1 MRAWTVASQDDDVR
15 LSEVP
20 APTLQGGGVLVEVL
34 AAHLPAYTKMVV
46 KGNRGGLPVPL
57 TLGPSCIGRVT
68 DVAPDVFHVVPGD
81 IVLDT
86 ALLDAG
92 GGDEILVGWVGL
104 GGSGAGSERTDRM
117 RTVWHDGVFAEKA
130 LCAKETM
137 VKLPGA
143 ENYPDPARLSFL
155 PWLCIAAAGLHAA
168 GPLTGRDVAV
178 IGATGQLGGAAVLM
192 ALAEGAATVT
202 AVGRNKEALDR
213 LAELGPRVRIHRLT
227 GDRAT
232 DAAGIGPVDVALDAL
247 GATPTA
253 DATMAAYDSLRGR
266 GTLVLIGGVRQDLTV
281 PYGDLMHRR
290 LTLRGSW
297 MSDEETVTTVWNL
310 IRSGLLDL
318 SAIELLTVGL
328 DDPAAALDLAER
340 TTGLG
345 FVALVP

>member
-1 MRAWTVASQDDDVR
+1 
-15 LSEVP
+15 
-20 APTLQGGGVLVEVL
+20 VEVL
-34 AAHLPAYTKMVV
+34 AAHLPAYTKMIVN
-46 KGNRGGLPVPL
+46 GNRGGLPVPL
-57 TLGPSCIGRVT
+57 TLGPSCIARVT
-68 DVAPDVFHVVPGD
+68 DVAPDVFHVAPGD

-117 RTVWHDGVFAEKA
+117 RTVWHDGVFAERA

-155 PWLCIAAAGLHAA
+155 PWLCIAATGLHAA
-168 GPLTGRDVAV
+168 SPLAGRDVAV
-178 IGATGQLGGAAVLM
+178 IGATGQLGGAAVLV

-202 AVGRNKEALDR
+202 AVGRNSDALDR
-213 LAELGPRVRIHRLT
+213 LAELGPRVRTHRLT
-227 GDRAT
+227 GDRTT

-266 GTLVLIGGVRQDLTV
+266 GTLVLIGGVRKDLTV
-281 PYGDLMHRR
+281 PYGDLMRRR

-297 MSDEETVTTVWNL
+297 MSDDETVTTVWNMV
-310 IRSGLLDL
+310 RSGLLDL

-328 DDPAAALDLAER
+328 DDPAAALDLAEH

>member
-1 MRAWTVASQDDDVR
+1 M
-15 LSEVP
+15 
-20 APTLQGGGVLVEVL
+20 LVEVL

-57 TLGPSCIGRVT
+57 ILGPSCIARVT
-68 DVAPDVFHVVPGD
+68 DVAPDVFHVAPGD

-104 GGSGAGSERTDRM
+104 GGSGTGSERTDRM
-117 RTVWHDGVFAEKA
+117 RTVWRDGVFAERA
-130 LCAKETM
+130 QCAKETI

-155 PWLCIAAAGLHAA
+155 PWLCIAATGLHAA
-168 GPLTGRDVAV
+168 GTLAGRDVAV
-178 IGATGQLGGAAVLM
+178 IGATGQLGGAAVLV

-202 AVGRNKEALDR
+202 AVGRNSDALDR
-213 LAELGPRVRIHRLT
+213 LAKLDARVRTHQLT

-232 DAAGIGPVDVALDAL
+232 DAAAIGPVDVALDAL
-247 GATPTA
+247 GATPMA
-253 DATMAAYDSLRGR
+253 DATMAAYDSLRRR
-266 GTLVLIGGVRQDLTV
+266 GTLVLIGGVRQDLPI

-290 LTLRGSW
+290 LTVRGSW
-297 MSDEETVTTVWNL
+297 MSDDETVTTVWNL
-310 IRSGLLDL
+310 VHSGQLDL
-318 SAIELLTVGL
+318 SAVELLTVGL

-340 TTGLG
+340 TTGLR

>member
-1 MRAWTVASQDDDVR
+1 MRAWTVAAQDDDVR
-15 LSEVP
+15 LSDVP
-20 APTLQGGGVLVEVL
+20 EPALRGGGVLVEVL
-34 AAHLPAYTKMVV
+34 AAHLPAYTKAVV

-57 TLGPSCIGRVT
+57 TLGPSCVGRVL
-68 DVAPDVFHVVPGD
+68 DVAPDVFHVAPGD

-92 GGDEILVGWVGL
+92 EGDEILVGWVGL
-104 GGSGAGSERTDRM
+104 GGSGDGSTRTDRM
-117 RTVWHDGVFAEKA
+117 RAVWRDGVFAEKA
-130 LCAKETM
+130 LCPKETM

-143 ENYPDPARLSFL
+143 EHHPDLARLAFL

-168 GPLTGRDVAV
+168 GSLTGRDVAV
-178 IGATGQLGGAAVLM
+178 LGATGQLGGAAVLV

-202 AVGRNKEALDR
+202 AVGRNEEALDR
-213 LAELGPRVRIHRLT
+213 LAKLSPRVRVHRLT
-227 GDRAT
+227 GDRTA

-253 DATMAAYDSLRGR
+253 DATMAAYDSLRPR
-266 GTLVLIGGVRQDLTV
+266 GTLVLVGGVRQDLPI

-290 LTLRGSW
+290 ITLRGSW
-297 MSDEETVTTVWNL
+297 MSDADTVRTVWNL
-310 IRSGLLDL
+310 VRAGLLDL
-318 SAIELLTVGL
+318 SAIELLTAGL